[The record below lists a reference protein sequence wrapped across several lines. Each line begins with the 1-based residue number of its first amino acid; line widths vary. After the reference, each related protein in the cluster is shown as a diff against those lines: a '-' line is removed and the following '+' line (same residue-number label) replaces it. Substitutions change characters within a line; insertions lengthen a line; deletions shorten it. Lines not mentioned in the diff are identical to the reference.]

1 MCIRD
6 RDISKFRPDF
16 DWGEFDLIET
26 VSQSGI
32 SMEQFRGRIA
42 GRLDSDYEEKYTNE
56 QERIELEL
64 KELQDLENLRIDQQ
78 AELMRKQQELDQIE
92 FDNLSRE
99 RQDEIENQR
108 RQLEL
113 EREELERQNML
124 DIERQK
130 LELERQQFELEREMQ
145 QRELDLQNEQ
155 FILER
160 DNIDF
165 SSNDRFSV
173 YEEENCY
180 VENENEG
187 RGLFGNYEIGSEIDC
202 DFGEDFVEKFD
213 DPTNLAMLGLIVTV
227 GATLLQMARGN

>member
-1 MCIRD
+1 
-6 RDISKFRPDF
+6 
-16 DWGEFDLIET
+16 
-26 VSQSGI
+26 
-32 SMEQFRGRIA
+32 
-42 GRLDSDYEEKYTNE
+42 
-56 QERIELEL
+56 
-64 KELQDLENLRIDQQ
+64 
-78 AELMRKQQELDQIE
+78 MRKQQELDQIE

-155 FILER
+155 FILQR
-160 DNIDF
+160 DNLDF

>member
-1 MCIRD
+1 M
-6 RDISKFRPDF
+6 
-16 DWGEFDLIET
+16 IET

-145 QRELDLQNEQ
+145 QRQLDLQNEQ